1 MNKDAR
7 ITVVGVGGGGT
18 NAVNRMIEAGLT
30 GVEFCVMN
38 SELQALENSP
48 ADKKLQLGPETTRGL
63 GAGGNP
69 ETGARAA
76 EESRSEIGKML
87 EGSQL
92 VFISAG
98 MGGGTG
104 TGAAPL
110 VANIARQAKALTVAV
125 VTKPFAFE
133 GARRMRLALEGI
145 EALRQQVDAIIVIPN
160 ERLLANTEKRTTLL
174 DAFRMADNILLQG
187 VQGISDIITVT
198 GLVNVDF
205 CDVEQVMSNA
215 GPALMGIGRSSGDH
229 RAREAAELATRSPL
243 METPIEGA
251 QRILINITS
260 SPDFAL
266 QELMEATG
274 VIAALADP
282 DSLIIYGHVFDN
294 TMEDEVKITVLA
306 AGLPGRPDDPVQQK
320 SAHEASMPQF
330 NARPAVQYTAQ
341 PAPAPAAA
349 PAAHTAPQPQPQPVQ
364 QPVPQP
370 RPAPQPVQPKQTKP
384 VQDDDSD
391 YVIPPFLQGKK

>member
-1 MNKDAR
+1 MTKDAK

-18 NAVNRMIEAGLT
+18 NAVNRMIEAGLI

-38 SELQALENSP
+38 SELQALDNSP
-48 ADKKLQLGPETTRGL
+48 AEKKLQLGPETTRGL

-69 ETGARAA
+69 DTGARAA

-104 TGAAPL
+104 TGAAPM

-160 ERLLANTEKRTTLL
+160 ERLLTNTEKRTTLL
-174 DAFRMADNILLQG
+174 DAFRMADDILLQG

-205 CDVEQVMSNA
+205 CDVEAVMSNA

-274 VIAALADP
+274 VVAALADP
-282 DSLIIYGHVFDN
+282 DSLIIYGHVFDHD
-294 TMEDEVKITVLA
+294 MEDEVKITVLA
-306 AGLPGRPDDPVQQK
+306 AGLPGRPGEPAQPQRAATNDTV
-320 SAHEASMPQF
+320 MPQF
-330 NARPAVQYTAQ
+330 NARPIQYAPQ
-341 PAPAPAAA
+341 AAPAPAPAPV
-349 PAAHTAPQPQPQPVQ
+349 PAPQPQPVQ
-364 QPVPQP
+364 P
-370 RPAPQPVQPKQTKP
+370 RPAPVPQQTQPAQPKA
-384 VQDDDSD
+384 DSDSD
-391 YVIPPFLQGKK
+391 YEIPAFLQGKK

>member
-384 VQDDDSD
+384 AQDDDSD

>member
-69 ETGARAA
+69 DTGARAA

-306 AGLPGRPDDPVQQK
+306 AGLPGKPDDPVQQK
-320 SAHEASMPQF
+320 STHETAMPQF
-330 NARPAVQYTAQ
+330 NARPAAQYTTQPTAA
-341 PAPAPAAA
+341 PAPAPTAHAA
-349 PAAHTAPQPQPQPVQ
+349 APQPQPVPQPVA
-364 QPVPQP
+364 QP
-370 RPAPQPVQPKQTKP
+370 RPAPQPAQPKQTKP
-384 VQDDDSD
+384 AQDDDSD